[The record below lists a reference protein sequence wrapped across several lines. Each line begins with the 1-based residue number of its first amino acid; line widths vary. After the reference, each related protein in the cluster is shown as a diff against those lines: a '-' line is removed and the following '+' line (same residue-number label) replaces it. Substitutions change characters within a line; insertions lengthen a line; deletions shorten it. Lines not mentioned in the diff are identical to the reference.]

1 MNFWDRITGNDLTR
15 EWKAFDAR
23 AAVLPAEYQAAWAQI
38 KTQLFNY
45 GDFSG
50 RNLTPIADG
59 AVGLLEETAAD
70 GQSIHDVLGDDIDGF
85 CAALAGGTGA
95 RGYRDRWRDQLNR
108 TVARKLDQ
116 LGG

>member
-23 AAVLPAEYQAAWAQI
+23 AAVLPAEYQAAWAQM

-59 AVGLLEETAAD
+59 ASDCSKRRRRTGSASTTCSAMTSTASA
-70 GQSIHDVLGDDIDGF
+70 QHWP
-85 CAALAGGTGA
+85 AAREREAIGTAGGIS
-95 RGYRDRWRDQLNR
+95 
-108 TVARKLDQ
+108 
-116 LGG
+116 